1 MDIATVFGIVGGF
14 GLIMGAI
21 LLGGGLDAFIDVP
34 SIVVT
39 FGGTFTVL
47 FTMFPMKVITG
58 AVKVAM
64 KAFFSKPPDMN
75 QSIRQIISLAETAR
89 KESLVALE
97 KASVPDPFLARGILL
112 VADGTAESLVRGVM
126 ETEINYMKKRHTQGQ
141 NFFKAMGTYGPAF
154 GMIGTLIGL
163 IQMLAR
169 LDDPKSI
176 GPAMATAIITTFYGA
191 LLANLLFVP
200 ISGKLKARTLQEE
213 VHLFIIFEGAKSIL
227 QNNNPRLVYEKLSS
241 FIHPKERRPSK
252 E

>member
-163 IQMLAR
+163 VQMLR
-169 LDDPKSI
+169 NLSDPGSL
-176 GPAMATAIITTFYGA
+176 GPSMAVALITTFYGA
-191 LLANLLFVP
+191 ILANVVGMP
-200 ISGKLKARTLQEE
+200 IANKLAERSSEE
-213 VHLFIIFEGAKSIL
+213 TSYMELNLEGVISIL
-227 QNNNPRLVYEKLSS
+227 NGEHPNIIKEKLNS
-241 FIHPKERRPSK
+241 FLPPTQREGR
-252 E
+252 